1 MNGDNASQ
9 CPVSVKV
16 SLMLIAPFQIPC
28 TFQLATLD
36 HLEETPTVVVIPT
49 RSRCSSTKT
58 SSGPLLV
65 TSKKTPNAI
74 SATSAG
80 TSRTLSRAPTST

>member
-1 MNGDNASQ
+1 MNGDNALQ

-28 TFQLATLD
+28 TLQLATLD

-49 RSRCSSTKT
+49 KLPCSSMKT
-58 SSGPLLV
+58 SLGPLLV
-65 TSKKTPNAI
+65 TSRKTPNAI

-80 TSRTLSRAPTST
+80 TSRMPSRAPTST